1 VFRDRDGWLKP
12 HQRIAVLR
20 RLAALM
26 EGRREHLALQIARE
40 GGKPLPDAIVETT
53 RAIDGVHN
61 AADELR
67 NFAGREIPMGL
78 SAAAENRWAFTTR
91 EPIGVVAAISAFNHP
106 LNLIVHQ
113 VAPAIAV
120 GCPVIVKPATTTPL
134 SCLDLVAL
142 VHEAGLPEP
151 WCQSFVPEGNELAER
166 LATDRRV
173 AFLSF
178 IGSARVGWSLHAKL
192 AHGARSALEHGGAAP
207 AIVDRSA
214 DLGKVIEPIVKGGYY
229 HAGQVC
235 VSTQRI
241 FVHGDIADDFTQ
253 RLVARV
259 ETLRTADPVLKDT
272 EVGPL
277 ILPREADRVAE
288 WVEEAVKGGATLA
301 TGGRRLSETT
311 LQPAVL
317 LDPGRREDIH
327 AGDLRPGGRGV
338 SLRQSRRGDRAGQ
351 RPAHGLPGQRL
362 RAGHRRRD
370 ARGRSS
376 GRLGRHDQRSH
387 RVPDRLDA
395 FRRPP
400 RIRLRHRRHPLHD
413 ARPGTGEDDPD
424 AAELRR
430 EEGEPVHVL
439 KVAIAG
445 FGGVGRAT
453 ADLVLSR
460 RDRYRRLYGADV
472 RLVAVCGS
480 TSGLADAGGLAP
492 HRLGMLEPGLTGPD
506 FIAASGA
513 AVLVEAGPSDYRR
526 ASRGLPI
533 SAPPCRAVSTRS

>member
-1 VFRDRDGWLKP
+1 MLTVVQAYDRAPIAQIGFDDAAALEHKLQAAERVFKDRDGWLKP
-12 HQRIAVLR
+12 HQRIAILR

-26 EGRREHLALQIARE
+26 EGKRDHLAMQIARE

-78 SAAAENRWAFTTR
+78 SAAAENRWAFTTK
-91 EPIGVVAAISAFNHP
+91 EPIGIVAAISAFNHP

-120 GCPVIVKPATTTPL
+120 GCPVIVKPASTTPL
-134 SCLDLVAL
+134 SCLEFVAL

-192 AHGARSALEHGGAAP
+192 AHGARSALEHGGVAP

-214 DLGKVIEPIVKGGYY
+214 DLDKIIEPIVKGGYY

-241 FVHGDIADDFTQ
+241 YVHNDIADDFTH

-259 ETLRTADPVLKDT
+259 ERLRTGDPARKDT

-288 WVEEAVKGGATLA
+288 WIEEAVKGGATLA
-301 TGGRRLSETT
+301 TGGTRLSETT
-311 LQPAVL
+311 LQPTVL
-317 LDPGRREDIH
+317 LDPAANARMSTQEVFGPVVAVYRYGELDDAIARANALPTAFQASIFAQDIDVAMRAANRLDASAVMINDPTAFRTDWMPFAGRRE
-327 AGDLRPGGRGV
+327 
-338 SLRQSRRGDRAGQ
+338 
-351 RPAHGLPGQRL
+351 
-362 RAGHRRRD
+362 
-370 ARGRSS
+370 S
-376 GRLGRHDQRSH
+376 GY
-387 RVPDRLDA
+387 
-395 FRRPP
+395 
-400 RIRLRHRRHPLHD
+400 
-413 ARPGTGEDDPD
+413 GTGGIPY
-424 AAELRR
+424 
-430 EEGEPVHVL
+430 
-439 KVAIAG
+439 
-445 FGGVGRAT
+445 T
-453 ADLVLSR
+453 M
-460 RDRYRRLYGADV
+460 RDMTQEKMIL
-472 RLVAVCGS
+472 L
-480 TSGLADAGGLAP
+480 
-492 HRLGMLEPGLTGPD
+492 HR
-506 FIAASGA
+506 S
-513 AVLVEAGPSDYRR
+513 
-526 ASRGLPI
+526 
-533 SAPPCRAVSTRS
+533 